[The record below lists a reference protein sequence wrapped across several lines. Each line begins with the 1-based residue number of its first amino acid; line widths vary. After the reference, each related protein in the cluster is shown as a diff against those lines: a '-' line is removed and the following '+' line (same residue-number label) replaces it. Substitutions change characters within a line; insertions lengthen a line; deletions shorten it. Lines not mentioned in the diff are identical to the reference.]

1 MNQRLLRPG
10 GSIAVVAPSGAIDPL
25 LLDGGVAALRG
36 AGYRVDVLPGARGAA
51 TGVFAASDEARAA
64 DLAEALSRPDVDAVW
79 CARGG
84 YGAMRAI
91 MALDARG
98 GWRRVFSQTD
108 KVIVGF
114 SDITA
119 IHSATVCCGGVGVL
133 GPMLKH
139 LAIRGVG
146 SPDVIATLDAL
157 QGKPISIRCTP
168 RQGSVSGRAAG
179 RLIGGNLSILYSL
192 MSTPL
197 MPRPDGCLLFIE
209 DLAEY
214 RYHIDRMMRSLRFS
228 GFLSRLAGVVV
239 GQMTGMKDG
248 ATPFGRTA
256 YEVVADAVADYG
268 YPVLLGFPSGHD
280 PKENYPV
287 LLGAEGCLLVE
298 GGEACLTMG
307 F

>member
-10 GSIAVVAPSGAIDPL
+10 GSIAVIAPSGALAPPL
-25 LLDGGVAALRG
+25 LEGGVAALRE
-36 AGYRVDVLPGARGAA
+36 AGFRISVMPGVQGSAR
-51 TGVFAASDEARAA
+51 GVFAASDEARAS
-64 DLAEALSRPDVDAVW
+64 DLADALSRPDIDAVW

-84 YGAMRAI
+84 YGAMRAL

-98 GWRRVFSQTD
+98 GWRGVFASTD

-119 IHSATVCCGGVGVL
+119 IHSAAVQCGRVGVL

-139 LAIRGVG
+139 LALRGLS

-157 QGKPISIRCTP
+157 QGKTVNVRCAP
-168 RQGSVSGRAAG
+168 LPGSVCGRAAG
-179 RLIGGNLSILYSL
+179 RLIGGNLSILYSM

-197 MPRPDGCLLFIE
+197 MPSPDGCLLFIE

-287 LLGAEGCLLVE
+287 LLGAEGCLLVAE
-298 GGEACLTMG
+298 GEASLTMAI
-307 F
+307 

>member
-1 MNQRLLRPG
+1 M
-10 GSIAVVAPSGAIDPL
+10 
-25 LLDGGVAALRG
+25 AALREVG
-36 AGYRVDVLPGARGAA
+36 FRVCVMPRAQGPAQ
-51 TGVFAASDEARAA
+51 GVFAASDAARAL
-64 DLAEALSRPDVDAVW
+64 DLAAALSRPDIDAVW

-84 YGAMRAI
+84 YGAMRTL

-98 GWRRVFSQTD
+98 GWRSVFASTD
-108 KVIVGF
+108 KLIVGF

-119 IHSATVCCGGVGVL
+119 IHSATVQCGGVGVL

-139 LAIRGVG
+139 LALHGVS
-146 SPDVIATLDAL
+146 SPDVVATLDAL
-157 QGKPISIRCTP
+157 QGKPINIRCVP
-168 RQGSVSGRAAG
+168 LPGSVVGQAAG
-179 RLIGGNLSILYSL
+179 RLIGGNLSILYSM

-197 MPRPDGCLLFIE
+197 MPSPDGCLLFIE

-248 ATPFGRTA
+248 ATPFGHTA

-280 PKENYPV
+280 PKENYPI
-287 LLGAEGCLLVE
+287 LLGAEGRLQVAE
-298 GGEACLTMG
+298 DEANLTMAIRH
-307 F
+307 